1 MRALPPQTLHDPIE
15 AGPYRMTMGLT
26 AVADSAWFEF
36 DALYPAEMAEKR
48 ALLQDRRLEVFAAMP
63 ESQAARAETL
73 NIVAANLCTHHA
85 DWFVQDGPRL
95 RNRLTAETWNLTSP
109 SLDPIELA
117 ARLVQEDLCLIQD
130 SPIGPMFT
138 AGVVCF
144 PSRWLLDDKI
154 GKPLA
159 AVHGPVPL
167 FANRLAGPV
176 DRFMHHLKP
185 GHIAGRLNWSVLD
198 DPALF
203 QPAGKWRQAHNA
215 RVTADNAGDALFAR
229 VERQTLRR
237 LPHSGAVLFGIRV
250 HVYPLARLVTGP
262 RDAERIASAVRAL
275 PEEIAQYKS
284 LPPFRSALLAWLD
297 GRAG

>member
-1 MRALPPQTLHDPIE
+1 
-15 AGPYRMTMGLT
+15 MGLT
-26 AVADSAWFEF
+26 SVPDSAWFEF
-36 DALYPAEMAEKR
+36 DALYLAEMAEKR
-48 ALLQDRRLEVFAAMP
+48 TLLRDRRLEVFAATP

-85 DWFVQDGPRL
+85 DWFVRDGARL
-95 RNRLTAETWNLTSP
+95 RNLATEETWDLTNS
-109 SLDPIELA
+109 SMDPLEVA
-117 ARLVQEDLCLIQD
+117 AQLVQEDLCLIQD
-130 SPIGPMFT
+130 SPEGPLFT

-144 PSRWLLDDKI
+144 PSRWLLADKI

-159 AVHGPVPL
+159 AVHRPVPQ
-167 FANRLAGPV
+167 FADRLARPV
-176 DRFMHHLKP
+176 DRFMRHLKP
-185 GHIAGRLNWSVLD
+185 DHIAGRLNWSVLD

-203 QPAGKWRQAHNA
+203 QPTGKWRQAHNA
-215 RVTADNAGDALFAR
+215 AVTADNAGDALFAR

-297 GRAG
+297 DRAR

>member
-1 MRALPPQTLHDPIE
+1 
-15 AGPYRMTMGLT
+15 MGLT
-26 AVADSAWFEF
+26 SVPDSTWFEF

-48 ALLQDRRLEVFAAMP
+48 TLLRDRRPEVFAAMP

-73 NIVAANLCTHHA
+73 KIVAANLCTHHP
-85 DWFVQDGPRL
+85 DWFVRDGPRL
-95 RNRLTAETWNLTSP
+95 RNLVTEETWDVTS
-109 SLDPIELA
+109 SSMDPLEIA

-130 SPIGPMFT
+130 SPEGSLFT

-144 PSRWLLDDKI
+144 PSRWLLNDKI

-167 FANRLAGPV
+167 FADRLARPV
-176 DRFMHHLKP
+176 DRFMRHIKP

-203 QPAGKWRQAHNA
+203 QPSGKWRQAHNA
-215 RVTADNAGDALFAR
+215 SVTAENAGDALFAR

-237 LPHSGAVLFGIRV
+237 LPLSGAVLFGIRV
-250 HVYPLARLVTGP
+250 HVYPLTRLVAGP

-297 GRAG
+297 DQTG